1 MDIVEIIEQIV
12 KEIEIEFQDSQGLI
26 LTEDDLKCHLFRKLY
41 PHFNHS
47 MNSMDSNIKASPL
60 HAELKYFDCYDVL
73 TKRPDLAIF
82 QTENLSILHSVNH
95 EIDKVGIKY
104 NHSSGKEFEF
114 SGNSVI
120 FELKFC
126 RNRNGIN
133 KRHID
138 SYKKDILKIRE
149 LQMNTNIKSKG
160 TNKILG
166 IIVIFNKT
174 DKKTGIFAELFDLQD
189 ESLKIIYGT
198 GKVDF
203 LANDNYL
210 YRFDEQ

>member
-1 MDIVEIIEQIV
+1 MDIIEIIEQMV
-12 KEIEIEFQDSQGLI
+12 REIENEFQDSQGLI

-41 PHFNHS
+41 PHFDHS
-47 MNSMDSNIKASPL
+47 TNSIDSNIKAGPF
-60 HAELKYFDCYDVL
+60 HAELNYFDNYDVL
-73 TKRPDLAIF
+73 NKRPDLAIF

-104 NHSSGKEFEF
+104 KHASGKEFEF

-133 KRHID
+133 KRHVD
-138 SYKKDILKIRE
+138 SYKKDIKKIRE
-149 LQMNTNIKSKG
+149 LQRIANNKSNG

-174 DKKTGIFAELFDLQD
+174 DKKIGIFDELFNLQD
-189 ESLKIIYGT
+189 ESLKIFYGT

-203 LANDNYL
+203 SADDNYIH
-210 YRFDEQ
+210 RFDE